1 MVRNKWY
8 LLLGLIALV
17 WLLFF
22 YFKQKDKNE
31 KVEESSKLI
40 LEQVNQVGKLVV
52 TEGNFSEVF
61 NYKSSKE
68 IFGSLLTAEK
78 KALVVVNAKVTVS
91 FDLSKMQY
99 QIDEKNKVLRILS
112 IPEEEIAIYPEF
124 EYYDV
129 QDDYFNEFEAKD
141 YNAIKEKVNASLKK
155 KIEASTLKTNAKE
168 RLLTEL
174 TKFYVLTSSL
184 GWTLV
189 YEEKVIQNEEDLK
202 ALKQLR

>member
-78 KALVVVNAKVTVS
+78 KARVVVNAKVTVS

-99 QIDEKNKVLRILS
+99 QIDEKNKS
-112 IPEEEIAIYPEF
+112 ISF
-124 EYYDV
+124 
-129 QDDYFNEFEAKD
+129 
-141 YNAIKEKVNASLKK
+141 
-155 KIEASTLKTNAKE
+155 
-168 RLLTEL
+168 R
-174 TKFYVLTSSL
+174 
-184 GWTLV
+184 
-189 YEEKVIQNEEDLK
+189 
-202 ALKQLR
+202 